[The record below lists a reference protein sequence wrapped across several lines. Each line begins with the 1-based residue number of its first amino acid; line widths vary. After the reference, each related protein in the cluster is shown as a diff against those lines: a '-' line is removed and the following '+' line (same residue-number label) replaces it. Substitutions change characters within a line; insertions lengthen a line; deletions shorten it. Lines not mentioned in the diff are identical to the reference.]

1 MSNQYI
7 HISEAVKKYDKTRQT
22 FYNYLHKGLIRSKK
36 INNRTY
42 LHIWDIEELL
52 SEYISADSGSEIN
65 EEVVEEI
72 YDGLDSQKEDILS
85 LHKKILNLEEQ
96 LSHTIYEYKKWT
108 QDSVD
113 TVKSMTKSFQY
124 TLEWLL
130 ARVSGNQQKSR
141 FLITITLLLLTHII
155 AWYLVL

>member
-42 LHIWDIEELL
+42 LHIADIEELL
-52 SEYISADSGSEIN
+52 SEYIGSQTSEVS

-72 YDGLDSQKEDILS
+72 YDDLTTQKATIESINEEVHTFKDTIQQNITSQYITINSALQNNQSTLNSLQYAIDSIFSRLQANK
-85 LHKKILNLEEQ
+85 
-96 LSHTIYEYKKWT
+96 
-108 QDSVD
+108 
-113 TVKSMTKSFQY
+113 
-124 TLEWLL
+124 
-130 ARVSGNQQKSR
+130 QKSR
-141 FLITITLLLLTHII
+141 FLIICLLLLTLH
-155 AWYLVL
+155 LV